1 MKKILLCAGLLVAG
15 QVAPAPAQTANEIQ
29 TYLAIS
35 RTPVGALSPMLTST
49 LIDRAQNGASLV
61 VRYGNLARGD
71 FNNSANAFGVTGIM
85 PAGLGSSLR
94 LTGGVVMPDRNSPLL
109 ADQPS
114 GELMLGVG
122 GDIRLI
128 GSTMGTTATAPLW
141 TVSLDGELGYG
152 KLDPGTAISGYVG
165 IPIALVPRGQG
176 MQFVPFITPAFAFA
190 QASEGGSS
198 SSGSGLML
206 GGGLGI
212 YNSESS
218 VIINVGA
225 QHSFINGARNVI
237 GINLLL
243 GGK

>member
-1 MKKILLCAGLLVAG
+1 MKKLLLIAGLLIAG
-15 QVAPAPAQTANEIQ
+15 QVAAAPAQTANEIQ

-35 RTPVGALSPMLTST
+35 RTPMGALSPMLTST
-49 LIDRAQNGASLV
+49 LIGRAQNGASLA

-71 FNNSANAFGVTGIM
+71 FNNSTNAFGVTGIM

-94 LTGGVVMPDRNSPLL
+94 LTGGVVMADRNSPLL
-109 ADQPS
+109 ADQSS

-128 GSTMGTTATAPLW
+128 GSTMGTTATSPLW

-152 KLDPGTAISGYVG
+152 RLDPGTAISGYVG
-165 IPIALVPRGQG
+165 VPIALVPRGQG
-176 MQFVPFITPAFAFA
+176 MQFAPFITPAFAFA
-190 QASEGGSS
+190 QASDNGSS